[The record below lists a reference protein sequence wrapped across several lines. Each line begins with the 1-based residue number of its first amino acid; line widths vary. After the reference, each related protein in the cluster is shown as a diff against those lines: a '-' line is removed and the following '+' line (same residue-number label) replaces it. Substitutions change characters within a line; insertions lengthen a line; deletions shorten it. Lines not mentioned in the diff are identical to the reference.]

1 MRSSILLAGLMAMAA
16 VSPLNAADCGAEVD
30 QLASRY
36 RIAVDLPQAAPPA
49 PAARGEVPATTESRG
64 IPPEAMKE
72 SGGVIAPPGA
82 GRTPV
87 IEPPQ
92 AGTGAMPTT
101 PNIPPQTAERP
112 TARANEMSAAKR
124 TRLQSILTAA
134 KAAAGQQREQECFQQ
149 LSEARSL
156 TESDLQ

>member
-1 MRSSILLAGLMAMAA
+1 
-16 VSPLNAADCGAEVD
+16 
-30 QLASRY
+30 
-36 RIAVDLPQAAPPA
+36 
-49 PAARGEVPATTESRG
+49 
-64 IPPEAMKE
+64 MKE
-72 SGGVIAPPGA
+72 SGGVIAPPSE

-92 AGTGAMPTT
+92 TGSGAMPTT

-112 TARANEMSAAKR
+112 SGRAAEMSAAKR

-149 LSEARSL
+149 LSEARAL

>member
-1 MRSSILLAGLMAMAA
+1 MRSSILLAALFTAA
-16 VSPLNAADCGAEVD
+16 AIPPLSAADCGAEVD

-36 RIAVDLPQAAPPA
+36 RVAVGLPQGAPPTDTKA
-49 PAARGEVPATTESRG
+49 EVPATTESRG

-72 SGGVIAPPGA
+72 SGGVIAPPDQG
-82 GRTPV
+82 GRMPT

-92 AGTGAMPTT
+92 QGSGAMPTT
-101 PNIPPQTAERP
+101 PNIPPQTAQRP
-112 TARANEMSAAKR
+112 TARSNEMSAAKR
-124 TRLQSILTAA
+124 TQLQSILTAA

-149 LSEARSL
+149 LSQARAL